1 MEKIRAIRMEPG
13 LYAEERWIEPDRQK
27 LEAELG
33 GKIKVTS
40 PRGDG
45 VAVICRD
52 LAETEVLPANR
63 IAAGRYG
70 DQGEIFCGLI
80 YAAGRDKRTG
90 LIRSLTD
97 REFKWAMRDYG
108 KPSFK
113 QIHGFGLQEGEVL
126 KIMSG
131 LKPYFSESMPRR
143 ITVIKE
149 YKWHILCRAHYG
161 KGREFSFSINKASL
175 LCGDTKARR
184 LLTGEMLA

>member
-108 KPSFK
+108 KPS
-113 QIHGFGLQEGEVL
+113 
-126 KIMSG
+126 
-131 LKPYFSESMPRR
+131 R
-143 ITVIKE
+143 IIKE
-149 YKWHILCRAHYG
+149 CFGSKQVYKDILKELEEEIYKVG
-161 KGREFSFSINKASL
+161 
-175 LCGDTKARR
+175 
-184 LLTGEMLA
+184 

>member
-1 MEKIRAIRMEPG
+1 MEKIRAIRIEPG
-13 LYAEERWIEPDRQK
+13 LPAKEQWIEPDRQK

-45 VAVICRD
+45 VAIVCRD

-63 IAAGRYG
+63 VAAGRHVNE
-70 DQGEIFCGLI
+70 GEIFCGLI

-108 KPSFK
+108 KPRFK
-113 QIHGFGLQEGEVL
+113 QIHGFGLEEGEVL
-126 KIMSG
+126 KITSG
-131 LKPYFSESMPRR
+131 IKPYFSETMPRR
-143 ITVIKE
+143 ITIVKE
-149 YKWHILCRAHYG
+149 YKWHILCRAFYG
-161 KGREFSFSINKASL
+161 ENREFEFSINKASF
-175 LCGDTKARR
+175 LCGDTTVKRVS
-184 LLTGEMLA
+184 TGEMLT